1 MEMLPLADKLS
12 VPWPWFQALLLLTF
26 LLHLLLMNF
35 VLGGSIISLVHL
47 FLGKPLTPGY
57 KSIPTLIA
65 LTINLGVP
73 PLLFVQ
79 VLYGNL
85 FYTSSIIIAWP
96 WILIIPLLIIAY
108 YGAYIFVYKAT
119 AKPLF
124 AKISLSLSTVL
135 LLLIGFVF
143 VNNITLML
151 VPERWQKY
159 FADSSGWNLNLGEI
173 TLLPR
178 YLHFIT
184 ASIALAGIGIAL
196 YAHYSRKMES
206 IKKAEEI
213 KQGLRIFSFATM
225 VQVIIGTWFLI
236 ALPKNLMMQFM
247 GQNIL
252 FTFLLIIAYLIT
264 TYIIFNALKGKLQ
277 QTLYL
282 LLALLVIMIFI
293 RDFVRRLYLTDVFQ
307 ISALEVRHEY
317 GSMILFLISFAVGIA
332 AICYMVKLLVKS
344 FKS

>member
-47 FLGKPLTPGY
+47 FWGKPLTPGY

-73 PLLFVQ
+73 PLLFLQ

-124 AKISLSLSTVL
+124 AKISLSLSTII
-135 LLLIGFVF
+135 LLLIAFVF

-151 VPERWQKY
+151 VPGRWQKY
-159 FADSSGWNLNLGEI
+159 FTDSSGWNLNLGEL
-173 TLLPR
+173 TLFPR

-184 ASIALAGIGIAL
+184 ASIAIAGLGIAL
-196 YAHYSRKMES
+196 YAHFT
-206 IKKAEEI
+206 KKLDNEQKAAQI
-213 KQGLRIFSFATM
+213 VQGLRVFSFATM
-225 VQVIIGTWFLI
+225 AQIIIGLWFLI
-236 ALPKNLMMQFM
+236 VLPKNLMMQFM

-252 FTFLLIIAYLIT
+252 FTILLLLAIVVSVYLIL
-264 TYIIFNALKGKLQ
+264 ISLKGKLFH
-277 QTLYL
+277 TLYWL
-282 LLALLVIMIFI
+282 LGLMVAMIFI
-293 RDFVRRLYLTDVFQ
+293 RDFVRQSYLADVFKLSDLQ
-307 ISALEVRHEY
+307 VRHEY
-317 GSMILFLISFAVGIA
+317 GSMILFLLAFVVGLVA
-332 AICYMVKLLVKS
+332 LFYMVKLVVKS